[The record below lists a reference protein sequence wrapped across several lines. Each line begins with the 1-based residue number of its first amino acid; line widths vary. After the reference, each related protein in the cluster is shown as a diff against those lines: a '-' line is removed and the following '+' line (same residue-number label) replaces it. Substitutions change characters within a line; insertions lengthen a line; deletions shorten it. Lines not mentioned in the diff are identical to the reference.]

1 MNSLTSCLKQ
11 EHVKLKYSNCYEA
24 HLGRTQ
30 SHVTNPIEF
39 LKVIALETAKNPANM
54 VT

>member
-1 MNSLTSCLKQ
+1 MNSLTSRLKQ
-11 EHVKLKYSNCYEA
+11 EHVKLKYSCEA